1 VADRKSNLRTI
12 KVSARSRSTLRSIV
26 NREGLITT
34 DESGVVYPK
43 MRARPTSTQ
52 SDVLEFTFPFPPT
65 QVSYSEVA
73 PEIAEIER
81 PGQKPLITFSRFKAR
96 RVSLEFLVAV
106 PYDGLRVNVEE
117 SIEVLRSIA
126 NSGRPVSF
134 YNADSFLGGTTPQGI
149 TTNGIY
155 WSITDM
161 SFESVRRNADQ
172 RITQASVRMSIVE
185 NDNPGDIQVI
195 TLPDIVYT
203 ETPATQNTRDEEADA
218 ETDFISWTESWERY
232 GRPLIGD

>member
-1 VADRKSNLRTI
+1 MPDRRSNLRTI
-12 KVSARSRSTLRSIV
+12 RVTPRSRSSVRSIV
-26 NREGLITT
+26 NRDGLITT
-34 DESGVVYPK
+34 DESGVIYPK

-52 SDVLEFTFPFPPT
+52 SDLLEFVFPFPPN

-73 PEIAEIER
+73 PEISEIER
-81 PGQKPLITFSRFKAR
+81 PGKKPIIAFSRYRAR

-106 PYDGLRVNVEE
+106 PYDGMRVNVEE

-149 TTNGIY
+149 SVNGIY

-161 SFESVRRNADQ
+161 SFDSVRRNSEQ

-185 NDNPGDIQVI
+185 NDNPSDIQVI

-203 ETPATQNTRDEEADA
+203 ETPQTNNPPKEGDA
-218 ETDFISWTESWERY
+218 EVEFVSWTDSWDRY